1 MAGSGLGIAAGI
13 GQGVMQGLNFMRQ
26 READQRADKAL
37 DMQTEV
43 HDAQMQQ
50 IRRTQDDQQRTD
62 TLDSLKTNIEANY
75 QHLPAHER
83 QQMYVKYGTETGLM
97 KPADLDAAAKVRDQ
111 LATIATPDAW
121 RALIGGNSA
130 PMQSVLK
137 TKGITLADDG
147 GKYQITMPGSSE
159 PQSIDKEGLLQ
170 LDAMATYRDQQAAQA
185 KAALDRRKTLAEIG
199 LKEADARL
207 KDRLPVIRG
216 DGEGKQPKPFD
227 AVEGLSDYNKAWGV
241 DPQTNQPYTWA
252 PTGFQHYQQMLAAN
266 PEIAGGKDG
275 QAYILNLSKA
285 LATGQAQAAPEINS
299 DGKVQL
305 VASWPGA
312 DGKTSPRKVV
322 LQGAV
327 DVGDLSQIQGV
338 GGKQVVTGD
347 QWAQIRS
354 NGIGWF
360 KTSHPADYERATRA
374 AASPEGMST
383 LASLAQR
390 NPDAARAY
398 NFAKLIQQQG
408 QYEAQKPQLPPSG
421 KAAMTPEQKQT
432 AQVLGINPDEPG
444 LMESIE
450 KAGGRLMD
458 KARGFYGGL
467 KDAAF
472 ENALARVKRYPDQAQ
487 FRTELFRLAKD
498 DPARLDRINKEFGK

>member
-37 DMQTEV
+37 DMRTEV

-83 QQMYVKYGTETGLM
+83 QQMYIKYGTEIGRM
-97 KPADLDAAAKVRDQ
+97 KAADLDTALKVRDQ
-111 LATIATPDAW
+111 LAAIATPDAW
-121 RALIGGNSA
+121 RALVGGDSA

-137 TKGITLADDG
+137 TKGITLADNGGEYLVTEPG
-147 GKYQITMPGSSE
+147 GKPRSMT
-159 PQSIDKEGLLQ
+159 KEGLLQ
-170 LDAMATYRDQQAAQA
+170 LDAMATYRDQQIARE

-199 LKEADARL
+199 LTEA
-207 KDRLPVIRG
+207 KTEMTNHLPVIRG
-216 DGEGKQPKPFD
+216 SGEGKQPKPFD
-227 AVEGLSDYNKAWGV
+227 AVEGLVDYNKAWGV

-266 PEIAGGKDG
+266 PEIARGKDG

-444 LMESIE
+444 LMDSVG
-450 KAGGRLMD
+450 KAGSFIAN
-458 KARGFYGGL
+458 KARGVYGWLG
-467 KDAAF
+467 DSAF
-472 ENALARVKRYPDQAQ
+472 ENALARVRRYPDQAQ